1 MNDEKKPSEGK
12 TSADDNVSN
21 NAHYSK
27 DGELTRE
34 DDRDRNKSTDDWN
47 AEKSRTGRN
56 K

>member
-1 MNDEKKPSEGK
+1 MDTKKRPSEGT

-21 NAHYSK
+21 NAHYLK
-27 DGELTRE
+27 DGKITRE
-34 DDRDRNKSTDDWN
+34 DDRDRHNSADDWN

>member
-1 MNDEKKPSEGK
+1 MDTEKNPSQGR

-27 DGELTRE
+27 DGEITRE
-34 DDRDRNKSTDDWN
+34 DDRDRHNSTDDWN
-47 AEKSRTGRN
+47 AENNRSGRN

>member
-1 MNDEKKPSEGK
+1 MDTEKKPSEGK

-27 DGELTRE
+27 DGKITRE
-34 DDRDRNKSTDDWN
+34 DDRDRHNSTDDWH
-47 AEKSRTGRN
+47 AENNRSGRN